1 MYMDEVMYNF
11 AMSIKVVGCTN
22 LDVFNT

>member
-11 AMSIKVVGCTN
+11 AMSLKVVGCTN
-22 LDVFNT
+22 PDVFNT